1 MLGETY
7 ADDLPI
13 RMSPSIQKLGWV
25 YVWCHLALFAI
36 GLYDAVSKYWQIGDF
51 LGEVGVGFILYPVL
65 VPALTLCGG
74 VHGQGSDS
82 IIGCIIQLLIVGLV
96 ASWAIIGW
104 RVVLSKGWKWA
115 RRNRALKA

>member
-1 MLGETY
+1 M
-7 ADDLPI
+7 P
-13 RMSPSIQKLGWV
+13 SPNI
-25 YVWCHLALFAI
+25 
-36 GLYDAVSKYWQIGDF
+36 WQIGDF
-51 LGEVGVGFILYPVL
+51 LGEVGVGFYPL
-65 VPALTLCGG
+65 FCTGAGTDAGG